1 MNPINVAL
9 DEKGFLKP
17 REERLKLQRMLDRE
31 RQLLYELITAGES
44 TSGDQ
49 SRFIAVDKQYEQLE
63 RINESEFDVAR
74 FAIEYFSAEG
84 NPDNDENLIPK
95 GGTYDNMSE
104 FHHEF
109 CEMLSAL
116 AAGEVRKNVAWACP
130 RQHAKTAYGTNIFP
144 VHQAVFRH
152 RTFIIVVSETVTVA
166 GTFIQWGNRQL
177 KFNRKLIEDF
187 GMLLHERPSANEV
200 DNKEEYVTING
211 VKVMARGAGGQMRGM
226 RYGSTRPQLMILD
239 DLESEEDVKTKEQR
253 AKMLNWFNEEAL
265 PAIDKEK
272 GKVLYVGTILSF
284 DSLLDVVIRRD
295 RRFKSRRYKA
305 VESYASNTELWDKW
319 RDIYLSDDEEAAEK
333 ARAFYEANE
342 DAMLAGTSLLW
353 GEYWTYYDFMELLT
367 NMGVKSFTQEYQNEP
382 TDEERQIFKV
392 EQFFYYEENTTF
404 NSEQFDFYCGIDFAM
419 GKEKGDFSAMV
430 TIAKNKATG
439 ICYVVDVF
447 NKRLHPK
454 EFIEVII
461 DRVRTYQ
468 YTLIAIEAQ
477 MAQEFFADTLGDR
490 LQELGYPAH
499 TRLVPVKQR
508 TRKELRIE
516 AMSPDVHNGRIRYK
530 KSQTELIGQYEKYPM
545 VAFDDMVDATEM
557 AYNVATDQYS
567 GTISTAG
574 NYYARNKQN
583 REESRSERLERFT
596 KRFSTRRRYG

>member
-1 MNPINVAL
+1 MSQINVAL
-9 DEKGFLKP
+9 GEDGFIRP
-17 REERLKLQRMLDRE
+17 REERLELQRMLDRE
-31 RQLLYELITAGES
+31 RYLLYELIKSGNS
-44 TSGDQ
+44 TQGDRE
-49 SRFIAVDKQYEQLE
+49 RFITVDKQYEQLE

-74 FAIEYFSAEG
+74 FAIEYFSDDG
-84 NPDNDENLIPK
+84 NPENDENLIPK
-95 GGTYDNMSE
+95 GGNYDNMSE

-109 CEMLSAL
+109 CSMLSSVAKD
-116 AAGEVRKNVAWACP
+116 EVDEHIAWACP
-130 RQHAKTAYGTNIFP
+130 RQHAKTAYGTNIYP
-144 VHQAVFRH
+144 VHQAVYRH

-187 GMLLHERPSANEV
+187 GMLLFERPSSNEI
-200 DNKEEYVTING
+200 DNKEEYVTQNG

-239 DLESEEDVKTKEQR
+239 DLESEEDVRTKEQR
-253 AKMLNWFNEEAL
+253 AKILAWFNEEAL
-265 PAIDKEK
+265 PAIDKSK
-272 GKVLYVGTILSF
+272 GKVIYVGTILSF
-284 DSLLDVVIRRD
+284 DSLLDIVIRED
-295 RRFKSRRYKA
+295 KRFRSRRYKA
-305 VESYASNTELWDKW
+305 VESYATNSDLWDEWK
-319 RDIYLSDDEEAAEK
+319 DIYLADDEDASKK
-333 ARAFYEANE
+333 ARQFYEDNE
-342 DAMLAGTSLLW
+342 DKMLEGTKLLW
-353 GEYWTYYDFMELLT
+353 GEYWTYYDFMVLLT

-392 EQFFYYEENTTF
+392 EQFFYYDEGQTF
-404 NSEQFDFYCGIDFAM
+404 SHEQFEFYAGIDFAM

-430 TIAKNKATG
+430 TLAKNRTTG
-439 ICYVVDVF
+439 VCYVVDVF

-490 LQELGYPAH
+490 LQDLGYPAH

-545 VAFDDMVDATEM
+545 VAYDDMVDATEM
-557 AYNVATDQYS
+557 AYNIATDKNT
-567 GTISTAG
+567 GTIEVAG
-574 NYYARNKQN
+574 NYYARGKGGKELSQQ
-583 REESRSERLERFT
+583 ERLANYT
-596 KRFSTRRRYG
+596 KRYRRRRYG

>member
-1 MNPINVAL
+1 MSQINVAL
-9 DEKGFLKP
+9 GEDGFIRP
-17 REERLKLQRMLDRE
+17 REERLELQRMLDKE
-31 RQLLYELITAGES
+31 RYLLYELIKSGNS
-44 TSGDQ
+44 TQGDRE
-49 SRFIAVDKQYEQLE
+49 RFITVDKQYEQLE

-74 FAIEYFSAEG
+74 FAIEYFSDDG
-84 NPDNDENLIPK
+84 NPENDENLIPK
-95 GGTYDNMSE
+95 GGNYDNMSE

-109 CEMLSAL
+109 CSMLSSVAKD
-116 AAGEVRKNVAWACP
+116 EVDEHIAWACP
-130 RQHAKTAYGTNIFP
+130 RQHAKTAYGTNIYP
-144 VHQAVFRH
+144 VHQAVYRH

-187 GMLLHERPSANEV
+187 GMLLFERPSSNEI
-200 DNKEEYVTING
+200 DNKEEYVTQNG

-239 DLESEEDVKTKEQR
+239 DLESEEDVRTKEQR
-253 AKMLNWFNEEAL
+253 AKILAWFNEEAL
-265 PAIDKEK
+265 PAIDKSK
-272 GKVLYVGTILSF
+272 GKVIYVGTILSF
-284 DSLLDVVIRRD
+284 DSLLDIVIRED
-295 RRFKSRRYKA
+295 KRFRSRRYKA
-305 VESYASNTELWDKW
+305 VESYATNSDLWDEWK
-319 RDIYLSDDEEAAEK
+319 DIYLADDEDASKK
-333 ARAFYEANE
+333 ARQFYEDNE
-342 DAMLAGTSLLW
+342 DKMLEGTKLLW
-353 GEYWTYYDFMELLT
+353 GEYWTYYDFMVLLT

-392 EQFFYYEENTTF
+392 EQFFYYDEGQAF
-404 NSEQFDFYCGIDFAM
+404 SHEQFEFYAGIDFAM

-430 TIAKNKATG
+430 TLAKNRTTG
-439 ICYVVDVF
+439 VCYVVDVF

-490 LQELGYPAH
+490 LQDLGYPAH

-545 VAFDDMVDATEM
+545 VAYDDMVDATEM
-557 AYNVATDQYS
+557 AYNIATDKNT
-567 GTISTAG
+567 GTIEVAG
-574 NYYARNKQN
+574 NYYARGKGGKELSQQ
-583 REESRSERLERFT
+583 ERLANYT
-596 KRFSTRRRYG
+596 KRYRRRRYG